1 MQQEPLGHCITP
13 NFHILSKI
21 SHQKTAIQEDS
32 GVRRVLMVGG
42 QDLLKF
48 PESLL
53 QHKLFAQNGFFS
65 VSFDL

>member
-1 MQQEPLGHCITP
+1 MQQEPLGHCMTP
-13 NFHILSKI
+13 NFHMLNKT